1 LFQSWEPKTKIRFPR
16 FLFCSLKKG
25 GNPQKISGLAR
36 CYVLSSIDDPLRIP
50 VPARTEKGHVM
61 QSSILQHYRAFGP
74 FTYPGLYQE
83 RLVSDLPADIRD
95 VGRLV
100 RLQLIHKMTL
110 YAGRSGHRVN
120 PAYGDVNNVPWY
132 RQGEDDYFPTVAA
145 MLAELYRRDSRGLVA
160 DRAVEHKLILTCR
173 FVALLMAAIL
183 KARGIAAR
191 VRPGYAPYIHPERI
205 EDHWITQYWQESE
218 QRWITIDVD
227 TSFEQRPFDAF
238 DMQPTAFEFAAQAWL
253 AVRAGTAL
261 ASAYRTYGDSAL
273 PELATQVV
281 CDLHCLMNNEI
292 TYTQYPAHVASDF
305 EGEKLQV
312 IDALARLLLEPDE
325 NFTQLQT
332 IWETNRDFR
341 LLKGSLI

>member
-1 LFQSWEPKTKIRFPR
+1 
-16 FLFCSLKKG
+16 
-25 GNPQKISGLAR
+25 
-36 CYVLSSIDDPLRIP
+36 
-50 VPARTEKGHVM
+50 M
-61 QSSILQHYRAFGP
+61 QRSILEHYRAFGP

-83 RLVSDLPADIRD
+83 RLVRDLPADIRE

-100 RLQLIHKMTL
+100 RLQFIHKMTL
-110 YAGRSGHRVN
+110 YTARAGHRVN

-191 VRPGYAPYIHPERI
+191 VRPGYAPYIHRERI

-238 DMQPTAFEFAAQAWL
+238 DMPSTAFDFAAHAWL
-253 AVRAGTAL
+253 AVREGTA
-261 ASAYRTYGDSAL
+261 SENAYRFYGDSAL
-273 PELATQVV
+273 PELAAQVV
-281 CDLHCLMNNEI
+281 CDLHCLMSNEI
-292 TYTQYPAHVASDF
+292 TYTQYPAYVASDF
-305 EGEKLQV
+305 EGEKLQA

-325 NFTQLQT
+325 NFSRLQAM
-332 IWETNRDFR
+332 WETNRDFR
-341 LLKGSLI
+341 MLKGSLI